1 MHSFIGEA
9 LGHLRARKKHHKP
22 SICAESRQ
30 LLATWP
36 VPISSSPPCSTYPR
50 LSPFNLGAIF
60 NVKGGRSTCS
70 FKRARCRPRGS
81 SDLQFRGCSKSR
93 DFATSPS
100 RDPHHPSPIR
110 AQAPSTTGPSS
121 TSTSRGRYTLV
132 RCLRRP
138 AVSFKSPSL
147 EIAKSRNLAEIS
159 QIATTISRRA
169 REPGPGEHVRTSSWL
184 AVRVSH
190 WPTGRGADAVV
201 ETTVMVV

>member
-1 MHSFIGEA
+1 M
-9 LGHLRARKKHHKP
+9 
-22 SICAESRQ
+22 
-30 LLATWP
+30 
-36 VPISSSPPCSTYPR
+36 
-50 LSPFNLGAIF
+50 
-60 NVKGGRSTCS
+60 KGGRSTCS

-190 WPTGRGADAVV
+190 WSTGRGAGVVV
-201 ETTVMVV
+201 ETTEMVVSDFFGGAAAPGGLRLPPPSPESWRTKKNTQTTITRRTATCGSRWGPSGDHGSDPLRP